1 VTANGV
7 ETDFLVF
14 SEGKSR
20 DRNGPAHAHL
30 RRGLRN
36 CGVPEVADLAMLF
49 VGGVL
54 MPVPSGLCGKDA
66 HAKNEGQSQQSYGY
80 SLRHCETHGTPPT
93 MIPLMLLRT

>member
-14 SEGKSR
+14 GEGKSR
-20 DRNGPAHAHL
+20 DRNGRPHAHL

-36 CGVPEVADLAMLF
+36 CSVPDMADLAMLL

-54 MPVPSGLCGKDA
+54 MPVASGLHGKQA
-66 HAKNEGQSQQSYGY
+66 HGENQG
-80 SLRHCETHGTPPT
+80 
-93 MIPLMLLRT
+93 